1 MAYVAG
7 GNSDGV
13 QVFRTRAVRVAGL
26 VDVILGS
33 TLLAV
38 GASFVAWRSGH
49 NGLPIG
55 LAIAIVALTILIV
68 GLGRV
73 TARLELTSTEV
84 RWKWTFSGFRAALTE
99 LDDADLVEK
108 GSPAS
113 GASWAGFLGG
123 GFYGVFIWW
132 VLELVVAFFTSEP
145 SLGPLELVVIKHH
158 GGAVAVPP
166 ISAWSTRSSHSEAN
180 EAVRAIKAA
189 ISASAG
195 RSPTATP
202 PSAVLRY
209 DAWDAIR
216 DS

>member
-1 MAYVAG
+1 MAYVTEG
-7 GNSDGV
+7 GSDEV

-26 VDVILGS
+26 VDVTLGT

-38 GASFVAWRSGH
+38 GAFFVGWRTRH

-55 LAIAIVALTILIV
+55 LAMAVVALTILII
-68 GLGRV
+68 GLGRM
-73 TARLELTSTEV
+73 TARLELTSSEV
-84 RWKWTFSGFRAALTE
+84 RWKWTFSRFSVALTD

-123 GFYGVFIWW
+123 GFYGVFVWW
-132 VLELVVAFFTSEP
+132 FLELAVAFFTSEP

-166 ISAWSTRSSHSEAN
+166 ISAWSTRTSHSEAN

-189 ISASAG
+189 VSATTGRLPNSAP
-195 RSPTATP
+195 RP
-202 PSAVLRY
+202 AVLRY
-209 DAWDAIR
+209 DAWDSIR
-216 DS
+216 DN